1 MLQVAAFIFNPFQEN
16 TYVLFN
22 EHKECWII
30 DPGMYGADEERVL
43 FSFIEQHGLQPK
55 QILNTHA
62 HIDHVLGIDAVKAKY
77 NIPFGMH
84 TLEQPVLA
92 NVRGSAIMFGFHM
105 PTLPVADFFISE
117 QERLRLGEDEL
128 EVRLAPGHSPGS
140 IIFYSAE
147 SGWLI
152 GGDVL
157 FNGSVGRSDLPGG
170 NHETLMKSIKEQ
182 LYTLPDNTVVY
193 SGHGPETSI
202 GQEKKTNPF
211 VRG

>member
-92 NVRGSAIMFGFHM
+92 NVRGSATMFGFHM